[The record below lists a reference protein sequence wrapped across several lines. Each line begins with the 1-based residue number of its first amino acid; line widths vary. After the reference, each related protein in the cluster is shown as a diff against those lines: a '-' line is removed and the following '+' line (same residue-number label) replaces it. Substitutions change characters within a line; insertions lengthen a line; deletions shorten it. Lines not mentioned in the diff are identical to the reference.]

1 MSGKPVGSHYQTNGK
16 MHTLMMPESYIQMML
31 EIRENH
37 VSLWLIVQNKPDISE
52 VLAEVGAYLN
62 LEMDGMYNVPQTCE
76 DFWYKLKQLGS
87 KIILPPSMVSTRE
100 H

>member
-1 MSGKPVGSHYQTNGK
+1 MAKPTGSHYQHNGK
-16 MHTLMMPESYIQMML
+16 MHTLLKPESYIQMML

-37 VSLWLIVQNKPDISE
+37 TSLWLIVQNKPDISE
-52 VLAEVGAYLN
+52 VLAEVGAYLG
-62 LEMDGMYNVPQTCE
+62 LEMDGMYDVPQTCE
-76 DFWYKLKQLGS
+76 DFWRMLKHLGS